1 MAIFTID
8 GKEFNVTVPSGGIQR
23 SFSVLDTDKSGRSQS
38 GDMIRDIIGT
48 YYNYSIAINTKLLKN
63 KEYDDLY
70 EIISSPAE
78 YHMLTVPYGQT
89 TLTFKAY
96 VTSGTDSFDTVDKN
110 GTKRWKGLKLNF
122 VAMSPQRRA

>member
-8 GKEFNVTVPSGGIQR
+8 GKEFNVTVPTGGIQR

-78 YHMLTVPYGQT
+78 YHMLSVPYGQT

-110 GTKRWKGLKLNF
+110 GTIRWKGLKLNF

>member
-23 SFSVLDTDKSGRSQS
+23 SFSVLDTDKTGRSQS

-70 EIISSPAE
+70 EIISSPVE

-96 VTSGTDSFDTVDKN
+96 VTSGTDSFDTVGKN
-110 GTKRWKGLKLNF
+110 GAKRWKGLKLNF